1 MERKTNLRISVR
13 QGALHM
19 TYGEILFRTA
29 TSFVVLLVLTRLLG
43 KKQVGHLTFFNYV
56 TGITFGSTTAE
67 IIVNKHITLLQGI
80 SSLVLWSL
88 LAFILAS
95 MGLRS
100 VKAREIL
107 DGQPTILIK
116 QGEILEK
123 ALAKQHLNID
133 DLSMLLR
140 NKDVF
145 SPEEVEFAILEPD
158 GQLSVLRKEE
168 LLPATKKD
176 IKAPVTLIHR
186 IPTELIVDGKIVE
199 KNLEKID
206 VSVIWLNQQLKK
218 ANIHSLGQVFYAELQ
233 LDGTLYIDKYEDS
246 VP

>member
-1 MERKTNLRISVR
+1 
-13 QGALHM
+13 M

-29 TSFVVLLVLTRLLG
+29 MSFIALLVLTRLLG

-67 IIVNKHITLLQGI
+67 IIVTREITLLQGI

-88 LAFILAS
+88 MAFIIAWI
-95 MGLRS
+95 GLRS

-107 DGQPTILIK
+107 DGQPTILVK
-116 QGEILEK
+116 QGMILEK

-140 NKDVF
+140 NKDIF

-158 GQLSVLRKEE
+158 GRLSVLKKEE

-176 IKAPVTLIHR
+176 IKAATMPVHK
-186 IPTELIVDGKIVE
+186 IPTELIVDGTIVE
-199 KNLEKID
+199 KNLAKMD
-206 VSVIWLNQQLKK
+206 VSAVWLGKQLKK
-218 ANIHSLGQVFYAELQ
+218 EGIDSVDQVFYAELQ
-233 LDGTLYIDKYEDS
+233 LDGTLYIDKYRDS
-246 VP
+246 IQ

>member
-1 MERKTNLRISVR
+1 
-13 QGALHM
+13 M
-19 TYGEILFRTA
+19 TYGEILFRTV
-29 TSFVVLLVLTRLLG
+29 TSFIALLVLTRLLG

-67 IIVNKHITLLQGI
+67 IIVNKQITLLQGL
-80 SSLVLWSL
+80 SSLVLWSV
-88 LAFILAS
+88 LAFIIALA
-95 MGLRS
+95 GLRS
-100 VKAREIL
+100 VKTREIL
-107 DGQPTILIK
+107 DGQPTILVK
-116 QGEILEK
+116 QGKIFLEK

-158 GQLSVLRKEE
+158 GQLSVLKKEE

-176 IKAPVTLIHR
+176 IKATITTIHR

-199 KNLEKID
+199 KNK
-206 VSVIWLNQQLKK
+206 
-218 ANIHSLGQVFYAELQ
+218 
-233 LDGTLYIDKYEDS
+233 
-246 VP
+246 

>member
-1 MERKTNLRISVR
+1 MQE
-13 QGALHM
+13 GAQHI

-29 TSFVVLLVLTRLLG
+29 TSFVALLVLTRLLG

-67 IIVNKHITLLQGI
+67 IIVNRQITLLQGI

-88 LAFILAS
+88 LAFSVALI
-95 MGLRS
+95 GLRS

-107 DGQPTILIK
+107 DGQPTILVK
-116 QGEILEK
+116 QGKILEE

-158 GQLSVLRKEE
+158 GKLSVLIKEE
-168 LLPATKKD
+168 LLPA
-176 IKAPVTLIHR
+176 
-186 IPTELIVDGKIVE
+186 ELIVDGKIVE
-199 KNLEKID
+199 KNLNKID
-206 VSVIWLNQQLKK
+206 VSVVWLNQQLKK
-218 ANIHSLGQVFYAELQ
+218 ANIYSLDQVFYAELQ
-233 LDGTLYIDKYEDS
+233 LDGSLYIDKYQD
-246 VP
+246 VNP

>member
-1 MERKTNLRISVR
+1 M
-13 QGALHM
+13 QGAQHM
-19 TYGEILFRTA
+19 TYGEILFRTV
-29 TSFVVLLVLTRLLG
+29 TSFVALLVLTRLLG

-67 IIVNKHITLLQGI
+67 IIVNRQITLLQGI

-88 LAFILAS
+88 LAFSVALI
-95 MGLRS
+95 GLRS

-107 DGQPTILIK
+107 DGQPTILVK
-116 QGEILEK
+116 QGKILEE

-158 GQLSVLRKEE
+158 GKLSVLIKEE

-176 IKAPVTLIHR
+176 IKVNVAPIHN

-199 KNLEKID
+199 KNLNKID
-206 VSVIWLNQQLKK
+206 VSVVWLNQQLKK
-218 ANIHSLGQVFYAELQ
+218 ANIHSLDQVFYAELQ
-233 LDGTLYIDKYEDS
+233 LDGSLYIDKYQDTN
-246 VP
+246 P